1 MALRIDDIK
10 DVDVA
15 KQVAQLAVAENDRLH
30 KRLEA
35 LVLENAALKGESG
48 AKQLEM
54 DLLHLKEQMAA
65 LQHRMFAAS
74 SEKRPRDAK
83 DKDKTPRHPAQPR
96 TQRTLP
102 LEEKVHELPEGE
114 RQCEGCGKDMVEWTG
129 QDEVTEEVGVVRRE
143 FVLTRHVRKKYRCK
157 CGSAPVRAPLPPSL
171 PGGGR
176 YSLEFAI
183 EVAVAKWSD
192 HAPLERQVRIMLREG
207 LDVDSSTL
215 WTQVER
221 LARVLAMTY
230 GAIRVHVVASEVVH
244 ADETPWYMLNKGR
257 KKHWVWSIGGC

>member
-74 SEKRPRDAK
+74 SEKRPRDAPASNATSP
-83 DKDKTPRHPAQPR
+83 TPIP
-96 TQRTLP
+96 
-102 LEEKVHELPEGE
+102 
-114 RQCEGCGKDMVEWTG
+114 
-129 QDEVTEEVGVVRRE
+129 
-143 FVLTRHVRKKYRCK
+143 
-157 CGSAPVRAPLPPSL
+157 
-171 PGGGR
+171 
-176 YSLEFAI
+176 
-183 EVAVAKWSD
+183 
-192 HAPLERQVRIMLREG
+192 
-207 LDVDSSTL
+207 
-215 WTQVER
+215 
-221 LARVLAMTY
+221 
-230 GAIRVHVVASEVVH
+230 
-244 ADETPWYMLNKGR
+244 
-257 KKHWVWSIGGC
+257 